1 MEENEFSNNSVETP
15 IPRMLSDFHFIIIRS
30 CLKPK
35 SKEFYPSNVLHIENM
50 KAIAK
55 TSSYTFNFINAKD
68 FSARNFE
75 NIENENNIKKEF
87 EILNSDSGLKM
98 LWS

>member
-15 IPRMLSDFHFIIIRS
+15 IPRMLSDFHFTIIRS
-30 CLKPK
+30 RLKPK

-55 TSSYTFNFINAKD
+55 TSSYTFNINNAKD
-68 FSARNFE
+68 ISPRIFE
-75 NIENENNIKKEF
+75 NIDNENNIKKQN
-87 EILNSDSGLKM
+87 EIFNSDSCFKYFI
-98 LWS
+98 